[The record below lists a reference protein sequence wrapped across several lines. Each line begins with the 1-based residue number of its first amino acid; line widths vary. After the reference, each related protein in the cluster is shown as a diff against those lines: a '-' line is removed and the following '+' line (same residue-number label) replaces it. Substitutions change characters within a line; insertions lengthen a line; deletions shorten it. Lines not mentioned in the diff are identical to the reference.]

1 MDNPEKIIDN
11 LKNENLSLKIHIN
24 TLEELILHLKK
35 EIEVLKNLYGD
46 SDLDQYFT

>member
-11 LKNENLSLKIHIN
+11 LKNENLNLKIHIN
-24 TLEELILHLKK
+24 TLEELILRLKK
-35 EIEVLKNLYGD
+35 EIEVLKNLYCD